1 MEHRTLGRTGVSL
14 SVVGFGA
21 MTIGGNY
28 GPVDDAQ
35 SLAAL
40 HAAVD
45 AGMNFIDTSDAY
57 GAGRSET
64 VLARFLA
71 ERPDRDRIVVATKGG
86 NDQTTGTTS
95 FEPAYIAR
103 CVEASL
109 SRLGCETLD
118 LYLLHNPKLEEMQAE
133 LSFDLL
139 DRLVAEGRIRH
150 WGVSVNT
157 LPECEFVVANG
168 RPAFLQMEYNVASQA
183 PAAVFEE
190 CARAGI
196 GVICRVPMKRGF
208 LAGRFD
214 TDTQWQGGDR
224 RARTLTPENMA
235 RMQPRLAAVQAVS
248 GELGIT
254 PAAVALRFCVSN
266 PDVSTVVSGIRTPA
280 QASANAAAAQPLPAN
295 LLATLR
301 D

>member
-118 LYLLHNPKLEEMQAE
+118 LYLVQCRDGTLALRAL
-133 LSFDLL
+133 LSS
-139 DRLVAEGRIRH
+139 RH
-150 WGVSVNT
+150 WRGRGSAGPSFGSSPC
-157 LPECEFVVANG
+157 PECWI
-168 RPAFLQMEYNVASQA
+168 P
-183 PAAVFEE
+183 VFIHL
-190 CARAGI
+190 G
-196 GVICRVPMKRGF
+196 GNRGSF
-208 LAGRFD
+208 ALII
-214 TDTQWQGGDR
+214 
-224 RARTLTPENMA
+224 
-235 RMQPRLAAVQAVS
+235 VS
-248 GELGIT
+248 L
-254 PAAVALRFCVSN
+254 
-266 PDVSTVVSGIRTPA
+266 
-280 QASANAAAAQPLPAN
+280 
-295 LLATLR
+295 
-301 D
+301 